1 MYSEGMTD
9 NAGLT
14 HFEIAEALE
23 LAVGTV
29 KSRLAYGLARLR
41 LELAMREVPRP
52 GHRSAPASAPASGV
66 AKGSTL

>member
-1 MYSEGMTD
+1 MHYLD
-9 NAGLT
+9 GLT

-23 LAVGTV
+23 LAGGTV

-41 LELAMREVPRP
+41 LELTSREIPRL
-52 GHRSAPASAPASGV
+52 GHRPAPAAGV

>member
-1 MYSEGMTD
+1 MHYLD
-9 NAGLT
+9 RLT

-29 KSRLAYGLARLR
+29 KSRLVYGLARLR
-41 LELAMREVPRP
+41 LELASREIPRL
-52 GHRSAPASAPASGV
+52 GDDLAPAPGI